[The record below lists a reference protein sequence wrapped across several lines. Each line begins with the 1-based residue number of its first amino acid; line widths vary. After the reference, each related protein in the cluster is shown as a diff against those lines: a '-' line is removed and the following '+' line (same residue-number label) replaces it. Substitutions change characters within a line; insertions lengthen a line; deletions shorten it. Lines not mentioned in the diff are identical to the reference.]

1 MTSQRTYTE
10 ACTNFD
16 KIYDEVISSGEPIV
30 ITREGEQS
38 VSVIATAELESI
50 IETVYLFESHENAAR
65 LLEALQRA
73 KAKINQPRTI
83 EDLRQEFGLGEEEE
97 KISA

>member
-10 ACTNFD
+10 ACRNFD
-16 KIYDEVISSGEPIV
+16 EIYNEAIDRSEPIV
-30 ITREGEQS
+30 ITREGAQS

-50 IETVYLFESHENAAR
+50 METVYLFESHENAVR

-73 KAKINQPRTI
+73 KAKTNQPRTI
-83 EDLRQEFGLGEEEE
+83 ENLRQEFGLGEEEE